1 MLKSIDG
8 PTEAAGVSDG
18 EFKDCL
24 AVKYILFAAFR
35 MSLGEAWLQTDCG
48 GRVTAVLLNKND
60 GTIICPSSSADL
72 RELSE
77 FASFFGE
84 NIYFCSG
91 NDCADAKAVLMELS
105 ELPQK
110 ETCAQPLCDITA
122 DEYKVLTGK
131 TPDSDDRAYLEWLS
145 RTGRGVFG
153 RSTRVMCIRQNGKTA
168 SLAVG
173 DIIGKD
179 AYIRDVATSENYRG
193 RGFAADCVISLS
205 RELKKS
211 ADCIFLM
218 CKPDNAK
225 LYEKCGFRKK
235 EYIIRKT

>member
-8 PTEAAGVSDG
+8 PTEAAIVTDG

-35 MSLGEAWLQTDCG
+35 LSLGEAWLQTDCG

-91 NDCADAKAVLMELS
+91 NDCADAKAVFMELS

-110 ETCAQPLCDITA
+110 ETCAQPLCDINA

-131 TPDSDDRAYLEWLS
+131 TPASDDRAYLEWLS
-145 RTGRGVFG
+145 RT
-153 RSTRVMCIRQNGKTA
+153 
-168 SLAVG
+168 
-173 DIIGKD
+173 
-179 AYIRDVATSENYRG
+179 G

-218 CKPDNAK
+218 CKPENAK

>member
-1 MLKSIDG
+1 
-8 PTEAAGVSDG
+8 
-18 EFKDCL
+18 
-24 AVKYILFAAFR
+24 
-35 MSLGEAWLQTDCG
+35 
-48 GRVTAVLLNKND
+48 
-60 GTIICPSSSADL
+60 
-72 RELSE
+72 
-77 FASFFGE
+77 
-84 NIYFCSG
+84 
-91 NDCADAKAVLMELS
+91 MELS

-153 RSTRVMCIRQNGKTA
+153 GSTRVMCIRQNGKTA

-179 AYIRDVATSENYRG
+179 AYIRDVATSEKYRG

-218 CKPDNAK
+218 CKPENAK
-225 LYEKCGFRKK
+225 LYEKCGFIKK
-235 EYIIRKT
+235 EYIMRKT

>member
-35 MSLGEAWLQTDCG
+35 LSLGEAWLQTDCG

-84 NIYFCSG
+84 IYIFAPG
-91 NDCADAKAVLMELS
+91 TIART
-105 ELPQK
+105 QK
-110 ETCAQPLCDITA
+110 PFLWSS
-122 DEYKVLTGK
+122 
-131 TPDSDDRAYLEWLS
+131 P
-145 RTGRGVFG
+145 
-153 RSTRVMCIRQNGKTA
+153 
-168 SLAVG
+168 
-173 DIIGKD
+173 
-179 AYIRDVATSENYRG
+179 NYRKKKL
-193 RGFAADCVISLS
+193 AHS
-205 RELKKS
+205 R
-211 ADCIFLM
+211 FV
-218 CKPDNAK
+218 
-225 LYEKCGFRKK
+225 
-235 EYIIRKT
+235 T

>member
-35 MSLGEAWLQTDCG
+35 LSLGEAWLQTDCG

-60 GTIICPSSSADL
+60 ETIICPSSSADL

-77 FASFFGE
+77 FSSFFGE

-91 NDCADAKAVLMELS
+91 DDCADAKAVLMELS

-153 RSTRVMCIRQNGKTA
+153 GSTRVMCIRQNGKR
-168 SLAVG
+168 LH
-173 DIIGKD
+173 
-179 AYIRDVATSENYRG
+179 
-193 RGFAADCVISLS
+193 L
-205 RELKKS
+205 
-211 ADCIFLM
+211 
-218 CKPDNAK
+218 P
-225 LYEKCGFRKK
+225 
-235 EYIIRKT
+235 

>member
-8 PTEAAGVSDG
+8 PTEAAIVTDG

-35 MSLGEAWLQTDCG
+35 LSLGEAWLQTDCG

-145 RTGRGVFG
+145 RTEAQGL
-153 RSTRVMCIRQNGKTA
+153 CA
-168 SLAVG
+168 
-173 DIIGKD
+173 
-179 AYIRDVATSENYRG
+179 
-193 RGFAADCVISLS
+193 
-205 RELKKS
+205 
-211 ADCIFLM
+211 
-218 CKPDNAK
+218 
-225 LYEKCGFRKK
+225 
-235 EYIIRKT
+235 

>member
-1 MLKSIDG
+1 M
-8 PTEAAGVSDG
+8 
-18 EFKDCL
+18 
-24 AVKYILFAAFR
+24 
-35 MSLGEAWLQTDCG
+35 
-48 GRVTAVLLNKND
+48 LLNKND

-131 TPDSDDRAYLEWLS
+131 TPDFDDRAYLEWLS

-153 RSTRVMCIRQNGKTA
+153 GSTRVMCIRQNGKTA

-173 DIIGKD
+173 DITKKTRIYATLRQAKNIEAEALPRTVLFRESLKRVPI
-179 AYIRDVATSENYRG
+179 AY
-193 RGFAADCVISLS
+193 F
-205 RELKKS
+205 
-211 ADCIFLM
+211 
-218 CKPDNAK
+218 
-225 LYEKCGFRKK
+225 
-235 EYIIRKT
+235 

>member
-8 PTEAAGVSDG
+8 PTEAAIVSDG

-35 MSLGEAWLQTDCG
+35 LSLGEVWLQTDCG

-110 ETCAQPLCDITA
+110 ETCAQPL
-122 DEYKVLTGK
+122 
-131 TPDSDDRAYLEWLS
+131 
-145 RTGRGVFG
+145 
-153 RSTRVMCIRQNGKTA
+153 
-168 SLAVG
+168 
-173 DIIGKD
+173 
-179 AYIRDVATSENYRG
+179 
-193 RGFAADCVISLS
+193 
-205 RELKKS
+205 
-211 ADCIFLM
+211 
-218 CKPDNAK
+218 
-225 LYEKCGFRKK
+225 
-235 EYIIRKT
+235 

>member
-8 PTEAAGVSDG
+8 PTEAAGASDG

-35 MSLGEAWLQTDCG
+35 LSLGEAWLQTDCG
-48 GRVTAVLLNKND
+48 GKVTAVLLNKND

-122 DEYKVLTGK
+122 DE
-131 TPDSDDRAYLEWLS
+131 
-145 RTGRGVFG
+145 
-153 RSTRVMCIRQNGKTA
+153 
-168 SLAVG
+168 
-173 DIIGKD
+173 
-179 AYIRDVATSENYRG
+179 
-193 RGFAADCVISLS
+193 
-205 RELKKS
+205 
-211 ADCIFLM
+211 
-218 CKPDNAK
+218 
-225 LYEKCGFRKK
+225 
-235 EYIIRKT
+235 